1 METITMSTIG
11 SLPGRTNLK
20 STATTRRRYQRIARF
35 YDVMCLIPER
45 HFQPWRKQLW
55 SLVKGPQVLEVGV
68 GTGRN
73 IEFYREGVRITA
85 IDLTP
90 GMLEHAH
97 QRAQQLGKEVDL
109 CLMDVQNMDFPEA
122 IFDTVVATCVFCSVP
137 DPVLGLREVLRVTKP
152 GGRVLLLEHVR
163 SKNPTF
169 GAIMDFLNPLVV
181 RVMGSN
187 INRRTVENAQRA
199 GLEVE
204 SVTNLDKGHI
214 FNLIVAR
221 RNGMS

>member
-1 METITMSTIG
+1 
-11 SLPGRTNLK
+11 
-20 STATTRRRYQRIARF
+20 
-35 YDVMCLIPER
+35 
-45 HFQPWRKQLW
+45 
-55 SLVKGPQVLEVGV
+55 
-68 GTGRN
+68 
-73 IEFYREGVRITA
+73 
-85 IDLTP
+85 
-90 GMLEHAH
+90 
-97 QRAQQLGKEVDL
+97 
-109 CLMDVQNMDFPEA
+109 
-122 IFDTVVATCVFCSVP
+122 
-137 DPVLGLREVLRVTKP
+137 VLGLREVLRVTKP